1 MRIARAA
8 VLLGLAACANVQ
20 APPGGPEDK
29 QAPRLLATRPDTNA
43 ALQGWTGPVVFV
55 FDEELTEQGVED
67 AVSLSP
73 VRGRVA
79 VDKEGDQIVIRSRA
93 GWERGQIYQAEVA
106 AGIKDRFGNAR
117 TEPIR
122 LVFST
127 GPAIPDT
134 RASGAVVERTTGN
147 PGQQTRVDAVRLRD
161 SLTYTTRTDSAGR
174 FEFRQV
180 PEGEYRVIAYRDANR
195 NGRPDPFEAR
205 DTARLTFAAGQAPA
219 ARLATLLPDTT
230 PPVVRSATMTQG
242 WVEVRTDDY
251 LDPEQPLS
259 AAQVAVVGPDS
270 VPVPIAEV
278 RVGAPPALRD
288 TADAADADSA
298 APASQP
304 GAARQPPRAD
314 SAGAAAAEPRGPL
327 PAQALFVRPASPL
340 RPDTV
345 YIVRVTAVRN
355 INGLVGGGQARLRTP
370 KAAPAAPPRVEA
382 DSAAAGSTTPAR
394 PDTIRPAPADPA
406 PAPGRLRASLPARG
420 AWVPARN

>member
-1 MRIARAA
+1 MRLARAA

-29 QAPRLLATRPDTNA
+29 QAPQLLATRPDTMA
-43 ALQGWTGPVVFV
+43 SLQGWTGPVVFV
-55 FDEELTEQGVED
+55 FDEELAEAGVED

-79 VDKEGDQIVIRSRA
+79 VEKEGDQIVIRPRT

-134 RASGAVVERTTGN
+134 RASGAVVERITGN

-205 DTARLTFAAGQAPA
+205 DTARLTFAPGQAPTA
-219 ARLATLLPDTT
+219 SLATLLPDTT
-230 PPVVRSATMTQG
+230 PPVVRSATLTEG

-270 VPVPIAEV
+270 VAVAIAEV
-278 RVGAPPALRD
+278 RVGAPPAARD
-288 TADAADADSA
+288 TAEVDSA
-298 APASQP
+298 APAAQP
-304 GAARQPPRAD
+304 GPERQPPRAD
-314 SAGAAAAEPRGPL
+314 SAAAEPRGPL

-355 INGLVGGGQARLRTP
+355 INGLVGSGQARLRTRE
-370 KAAPAAPPRVEA
+370 AAPAPAPAPRVEA
-382 DSAAAGSTTPAR
+382 DSPATGSATPA
-394 PDTIRPAPADPA
+394 PPGTVRPAPADPA
-406 PAPGRLRASLPARG
+406 PAPGRPRASLPARG
-420 AWVPARN
+420 ALVPARE

>member
-1 MRIARAA
+1 MRRIARAA

-55 FDEELTEQGVED
+55 FDEELAEQGVED

-79 VDKEGDQIVIRSRA
+79 VDKEGDQIVIRPRA

-117 TEPIR
+117 TEAIR

-134 RASGAVVERTTGN
+134 RASGAVVERITGN

-205 DTARLTFAAGQAPA
+205 DTARLTFAAGQAPT

-230 PPVVRSATMTQG
+230 PPVVRSATVTQG

-259 AAQVAVVGPDS
+259 SAQVAVVGPDS
-270 VPVPIAEV
+270 VPVAIIEV

-288 TADAADADSA
+288 TADADSA
-298 APASQP
+298 APAPQP

-314 SAGAAAAEPRGPL
+314 SAGAAAAPPRGPL

-345 YIVRVTAVRN
+345 YIVRVTGVRN
-355 INGLVGGGQARLRTP
+355 VNGLVGGGQARLRTP
-370 KAAPAAPPRVEA
+370 EAAPAAPPRVEA
-382 DSAAAGSTTPAR
+382 DSAAVGSTTPAR

-406 PAPGRLRASLPARG
+406 PAPGRPLASPPARG
-420 AWVPARN
+420 ARVPARN

>member
-1 MRIARAA
+1 MRVERLVRAA

-29 QAPRLLATRPDTNA
+29 QAPRLLGTRPDTMA
-43 ALQGWTGPVVFV
+43 SLQGWTGPVVFV
-55 FDEELTEQGVED
+55 FDEELAEQGVED

-79 VDKEGDQIVIRSRA
+79 VDKEDDQIVIRPRA

-134 RASGAVVERTTGN
+134 RASGAVVERITGN

-205 DTARLTFAAGQAPA
+205 DTARLTFATGQAPT

-230 PPVVRSATMTQG
+230 PPVVRSATITQG

-259 AAQVAVVGPDS
+259 PAQVAVVGPDS
-270 VPVPIAEV
+270 VPVLIAEV
-278 RVGAPPALRD
+278 RVGAPPAPRD
-288 TADAADADSA
+288 TADADSA
-298 APASQP
+298 APASAQP

-314 SAGAAAAEPRGPL
+314 SAGAAAPPRGPL

-340 RPDTV
+340 RADTV

-355 INGLVGGGQARLRTP
+355 INGLVGSGQARLRTP
-370 KAAPAAPPRVEA
+370 EAAPAPAPRVGA
-382 DSAAAGSTTPAR
+382 DSAGAGRTT
-394 PDTIRPAPADPA
+394 PAPADPA
-406 PAPGRLRASLPARG
+406 PAPGRPRASLPARG
-420 AWVPARN
+420 ALMPARD

>member
-1 MRIARAA
+1 MRLARAA

-29 QAPRLLATRPDTNA
+29 LAPRLLATRPDTNA

-55 FDEELTEQGVED
+55 FDEELAEQGVED

-79 VDKEGDQIVIRSRA
+79 VDKEGDQIVVRPRA

-134 RASGAVVERTTGN
+134 RASGAVVERITGS
-147 PGQQTRVDAVRLRD
+147 PGQQTRVDAVRVRD

-205 DTARLTFAAGQAPA
+205 DTARLTFATGQAPT

-230 PPVVRSATMTQG
+230 PPVVRSATLTEG

-259 AAQVAVVGPDS
+259 PAQVAVVGPDS

-278 RVGAPPALRD
+278 RVGAPPAARPD
-288 TADAADADSA
+288 SADADADSA
-298 APASQP
+298 APAARP
-304 GAARQPPRAD
+304 GAARPAERAD
-314 SAGAAAAEPRGPL
+314 SAGAAAA
-327 PAQALFVRPASPL
+327 
-340 RPDTV
+340 
-345 YIVRVTAVRN
+345 
-355 INGLVGGGQARLRTP
+355 
-370 KAAPAAPPRVEA
+370 PPR
-382 DSAAAGSTTPAR
+382 
-394 PDTIRPAPADPA
+394 
-406 PAPGRLRASLPARG
+406 
-420 AWVPARN
+420 

>member
-1 MRIARAA
+1 MRLARAA

-29 QAPRLLATRPDTNA
+29 QAPRLLATRPDTMA
-43 ALQGWTGPVVFV
+43 SLQGWTGPVVFV
-55 FDEELTEQGVED
+55 FDEELAEQGVED

-134 RASGAVVERTTGN
+134 RASGAVVERITGN

-205 DTARLTFAAGQAPA
+205 DTARLAFAAGQAPT

-230 PPVVRSATMTQG
+230 PPIVRSAAITQG

-270 VPVPIAEV
+270 VPVPLAEV
-278 RVGAPPALRD
+278 RVGAPPAARAD
-288 TADAADADSA
+288 TADADSA
-298 APASQP
+298 APAAQP
-304 GAARQPPRAD
+304 GAGRQPPRAD
-314 SAGAAAAEPRGPL
+314 SAAAPPRGPL

-340 RPDTV
+340 RPDTGYV
-345 YIVRVTAVRN
+345 VRVTAVRN

-370 KAAPAAPPRVEA
+370 EAAPAPAPLVGA
-382 DSAAAGSTTPAR
+382 DSAGVGTAR
-394 PDTIRPAPADPA
+394 PAPPGTVRPAPAVP
-406 PAPGRLRASLPARG
+406 PTAPGRPRASLPSRG
-420 AWVPARN
+420 ALVPARD

>member
-1 MRIARAA
+1 MTRFVRAI

-29 QAPRLLATRPDTNA
+29 QAPQLLGTRPDTMA
-43 ALQGWTGPVVFV
+43 SLQGWTGPVVFV
-55 FDEELTEQGVED
+55 FDEELAEQGVED

-79 VDKEGDQIVIRSRA
+79 VDKEGDQIVVRPRA

-134 RASGAVVERTTGN
+134 RASGAVVERITGN
-147 PGQQTRVDAVRLRD
+147 PGQQARVDAVRLRD

-205 DTARLTFAAGQAPA
+205 DTARLTFATGQAPTA
-219 ARLATLLPDTT
+219 SLATLLPDTT
-230 PPVVRSATMTQG
+230 PPVVRSATVTQG

-270 VPVPIAEV
+270 APVPIAEV
-278 RVGAPPALRD
+278 RVGAPPAARAD
-288 TADAADADSA
+288 TAGADSA
-298 APASQP
+298 APAARL
-304 GAARQPPRAD
+304 GAGAD
-314 SAGAAAAEPRGPL
+314 STGAAAIPPRGPL

-345 YIVRVTAVRN
+345 YTVRVTAVRN
-355 INGLVGGGQARLRTP
+355 INGLVGSGEARVRTP
-370 KAAPAAPPRVEA
+370 EAAPAPAPRAGA
-382 DSAAAGSTTPAR
+382 DSAAAGSAPPAPPATAR
-394 PDTIRPAPADPA
+394 PPAATPP
-406 PAPGRLRASLPARG
+406 PAPGRPRASLPSRG
-420 AWVPARN
+420 ALVPARD